1 MLHPETTNAGE
12 SEDVSYFFAVL
23 YAVFL
28 YFCVYLVTDVD
39 TRAGNTG
46 RKEGIRHNN
55 VPLHKAN
62 QMCGLSLDVLCL
74 LSIKSNLY
82 FFCPMQLRFFPQ
94 KTNKLGAIWRLS
106 VIVQ

>member
-1 MLHPETTNAGE
+1 MLHPETTNPGE

-28 YFCVYLVTDVD
+28 YFCVYLNTKVD

-62 QMCGLSLDVLCL
+62 QMCGLCRNQTVTGRSVFTVCQIPSVLF
-74 LSIKSNLY
+74 LSNAAQIFPAKDKQTGSNLA
-82 FFCPMQLRFFPQ
+82 P
-94 KTNKLGAIWRLS
+94 
-106 VIVQ
+106 

>member
-1 MLHPETTNAGE
+1 MLHPETTNPGE

-28 YFCVYLVTDVD
+28 YFCVYLNMKVD

-62 QMCGLSLDVLCL
+62 QMCGLCLNQTVTGRSVFTVNQIQSVLF
-74 LSIKSNLY
+74 LSN
-82 FFCPMQLRFFPQ
+82 
-94 KTNKLGAIWRLS
+94 AA
-106 VIVQ
+106 